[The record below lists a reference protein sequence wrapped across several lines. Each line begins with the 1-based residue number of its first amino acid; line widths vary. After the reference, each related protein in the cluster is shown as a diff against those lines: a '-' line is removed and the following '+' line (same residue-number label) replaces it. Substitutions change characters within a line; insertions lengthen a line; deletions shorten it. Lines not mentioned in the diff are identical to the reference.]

1 MPNDSCHFLVLALSI
16 ARVENTDRLEKHS
29 HLKGGHGVAK
39 ASCLLLATIP
49 DKDLKRQSKRGTV

>member
-16 ARVENTDRLEKHS
+16 ARVENTQTVLLEKHS

-39 ASCLLLATIP
+39 VSCLLLATIP
-49 DKDLKRQSKRGTV
+49 DKDLK